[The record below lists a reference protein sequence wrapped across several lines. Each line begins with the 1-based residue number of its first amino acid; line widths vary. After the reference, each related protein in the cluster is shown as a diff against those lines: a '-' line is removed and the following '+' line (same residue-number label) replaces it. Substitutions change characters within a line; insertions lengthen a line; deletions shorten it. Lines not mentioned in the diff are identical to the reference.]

1 MPYICEKCGGLFME
15 PMSYTECLT
24 TDPPSYEERSMSPC
38 CGDGYHKAVECPVCG
53 IFSRSDRSGGLCDVC
68 AKNAAD
74 GLKEFL
80 NGMEAAEVKW
90 LDFLLDGVSL
100 EEFRNGQ

>member
-1 MPYICEKCGGLFME
+1 MYACENCGGLFAI
-15 PMSYTECLT
+15 PDTYTECLT
-24 TDPPSYEERSMSPC
+24 TDPPTYEKRSMSPC
-38 CGDGYHKAVECPVCG
+38 CGDDYHKAFECPVCND
-53 IFSRSDRSGGLCDVC
+53 FTRSDRSGGLCDVC

-80 NGMEAAEVKW
+80 NCMEAAEIRW

-100 EEFRNGQ
+100 EEFRDGR

>member
-1 MPYICEKCGGLFME
+1 MPYICENCGGLFME

-38 CGDGYHKAVECPVCG
+38 CGDGYHKAFECPVCND
-53 IFSRSDRSGGLCDVC
+53 FTRSDRSGGLCDVC

-80 NGMEAAEVKW
+80 NCMEVAEIKW

-100 EEFRNGQ
+100 EEFRDG